1 MFMEKHSLFYQRRSF
16 FQILKEGTI
25 LYFRHIVLMSKPL
38 IIPLLAQLVGIFLWI
53 GLTYGVVDLVT
64 THFPI
69 LNPWLLWG
77 IFLAANLP
85 GLYIFI
91 QGFWHYLVW
100 VSGLNLVARDLV
112 ETGQCSDLSAFALRI
127 NNRAT
132 EFSVIWT
139 FLFAIN
145 FLPVGLA
152 VIPLGVGGVH
162 PQWGLS
168 CNLLAGAIFLI
179 GILIVSVLMLFFAL
193 VFQTFAFTP
202 GSAGASLFRSVDLVK
217 LNIPKTLGLSI
228 IAVAATQF
236 VLPPMVMAVLDGIR
250 LTSFLGNGLEVLVR
264 YALSKSAVA
273 IESYHSLVL
282 SNVFHQLTHDPRFL
296 SLQMMETLFYTFF
309 SALFLPL
316 GCWWFALLYAD
327 LKTQMEENQALQKSA
342 EVLQEV

>member
-1 MFMEKHSLFYQRRSF
+1 MDSLSVFYKRRSF
-16 FQILKEGTI
+16 VQILKEGTI
-25 LYFRHIVLMSKPL
+25 LYFRHIVLMTKPL
-38 IIPLLAQLVGIFLWI
+38 VVPLLAQFVGILLWV
-53 GLTYGVVDLVT
+53 GLTYGVVDMVT
-64 THFPI
+64 SRFS

-85 GLYIFI
+85 GLYIFT

-112 ETGQCSDLSAFALRI
+112 ETGQCTDLSAFALRI
-127 NNRAT
+127 NNRAS
-132 EFSVIWT
+132 EYSIIWT

-152 VIPLGVGGVH
+152 VIPLGIGGVH
-162 PQWGLS
+162 PQWATG
-168 CNLLAGAIFLI
+168 CNLMAGAILST
-179 GILIVSVLMLFFAL
+179 GMMVVMVLMLFFAL

-217 LNIPKTLGLSI
+217 IDIPKTLGLSI
-228 IAVAATQF
+228 IAVVATQV
-236 VLPPMVMAVLDGIR
+236 VLPPVVMAVFDGIH
-250 LTSFLGNGLEVLVR
+250 LTAYLANGLEILVR
-264 YALSKSAVA
+264 YALARSTTA
-273 IESYHSLVL
+273 IESYHSVVL

-296 SLQMMETLFYTFF
+296 ADQMMETLSYTFV

-327 LKTQMEENQALQKSA
+327 LKTQMDESQRLPKPP
-342 EVLQEV
+342 EVLQGV